1 MLLVNEIDTACL
13 PFLFPSVHAAAIT
26 IIARVA
32 MIAGQLVARSLL
44 QDWSN
49 CSGDHGA
56 YRFAAEVA
64 AKVTLA
70 EVAKVSYYLGEIL
83 ACKGPRP

>member
-1 MLLVNEIDTACL
+1 MV
-13 PFLFPSVHAAAIT
+13 
-26 IIARVA
+26 
-32 MIAGQLVARSLL
+32 AGQLVARFLL

-64 AKVTLA
+64 ARVTLA
-70 EVAKVSYYLGEIL
+70 EVGNVSYYLGEIL
-83 ACKGPRP
+83 ACLGQRP